1 MRDKTG
7 NCALPRIYPQA
18 NHDHWFKDF
27 AFLLGMFLMY
37 RCHST
42 TDARDPINESSP
54 IFPEMKEASEYVV
67 HSKDGTKTKQSKVS
81 DLFTTFLKQI
91 IGHFNNIKCVVAA
104 FEDLTLNVKLGSHS
118 MRKMLFQYLSDIGC
132 NMIALSYRGG
142 IMLQKV
148 CFMLKIGFFLTFLL
162 YVLHFLINVLH
173 FFNVKHYFFSYI
185 LFF

>member
-91 IGHFNNIKCVVAA
+91 IGHFNNIKRVVVA
-104 FEDLTLNVKLGSHS
+104 FEDLTLNLKLGSHS

-132 NMIALSYRGG
+132 DMIALSYCGG

-148 CFMLKIGFFLTFLL
+148 RFMLLIQFFLHFCVCVTYFNLCITFL
-162 YVLHFLINVLH
+162 IM
-173 FFNVKHYFFSYI
+173 
-185 LFF
+185 